1 MYSPIALDR
10 RTFEPVHR
18 HSRLAGR
25 CEGVFWRR
33 TDRRQMRRLVLAAER
48 YELATKG
55 AGERN
60 GALGSVALEVLR
72 LLANVIDF
80 KTGRLEPS
88 IDFLRE
94 KLKRSKD
101 AICRALSSLRAHGF
115 LDWLRRYVPTGND
128 GHRGPQVR
136 QTSNAYRLS
145 IPARALQLLGWYGR
159 DVPLPDDQA
168 HALEQRKAMMDA
180 LPLDVRAMNEVQDPE
195 LAAILARMGAR
206 YEQERESAKRD
217 ESQSRF

>member
-1 MYSPIALDR
+1 MYSPIALN

-18 HSRLAGR
+18 HSRLAGQ

-33 TDRRQMRRLVLAAER
+33 TDRRQMRRTILAAER
-48 YELATKG
+48 YELATKR

-60 GALGSVALEVLR
+60 GALGGVALEVLR
-72 LLANVIDF
+72 LFANLVDF
-80 KTGRLEPS
+80 RSGRLEPS
-88 IDFLRE
+88 LDFLCA

-101 AICRALSSLRAHGF
+101 AVHRALQALRTHGF
-115 LDWLRRYVPTGND
+115 LDWLRRYVPTGLE

-145 IPARALQLLGWYGR
+145 IPARAMQLLGLYGR
-159 DVPLPDDQA
+159 DVPLPDDHS
-168 HALEQRKAMMDA
+168 HAVEQRKAMMDA
-180 LPLDVRAMNEVQDPE
+180 LPFDVRAMNEVQDPD

-206 YEQERESAKRD
+206 LEVERESAKQD
-217 ESQSRF
+217 ESRSKF

>member
-1 MYSPIALDR
+1 MYSPIALD

-33 TDRRQMRRLVLAAER
+33 TDRRQVRRIILAAER

-60 GALGSVALEVLR
+60 GALGAVALEVLR
-72 LLANVIDF
+72 LLANVIDYR
-80 KTGRLEPS
+80 TGRLDPS
-88 IDFLRE
+88 LDYLRA

-101 AICRALSSLRAHGF
+101 AIHRALKALRTHGF
-115 LDWLRRYVPTGND
+115 LDWLRRYVPTGQE
-128 GHRGPQVR
+128 GRGVQVQ

-145 IPARALQLLGWYGR
+145 IPARAMQLLGWYGR

-168 HALEQRKAMMDA
+168 HAQEQRKAMMDA
-180 LPLDVRAMNEVQDPE
+180 LPLDVRAMNEVQDPD
-195 LAAILARMGAR
+195 LAAILSRMGALI
-206 YEQERESAKRD
+206 EAERESGKRD

>member
-1 MYSPIALDR
+1 MPTTLSVDR
-10 RTFEPVHR
+10 RTFAPVHR

-33 TDRRQMRRLVLAAER
+33 TNRQETKRIVLAAER
-48 YELATKG
+48 YELATKE

-60 GALGSVALEVLR
+60 GALGSIALEVLR
-72 LLANVIDF
+72 LLVNVIDY
-80 KTGRLEPS
+80 KTGRLDPS

-101 AICRALSSLRAHGF
+101 AICRALSALRTHGF
-115 LDWLRRYVPTGND
+115 LDWLRRYVPTGNE
-128 GHRGPQVR
+128 GRGPQVQ

-159 DVPLPDDQA
+159 PSPLPDDHS
-168 HALEQRKAMMDA
+168 HAQEQRKAMMDA
-180 LPLDVRAMNEVQDPE
+180 LPFDVRAVNEIQDPD
-195 LAAILARMGAR
+195 LAAVMARIGAAI
-206 YEQERESAKRD
+206 EKERESAKRD
-217 ESQSRF
+217 ESRSKF